1 MTADWMTMLSNR
13 ITVALAANTYRFAT
27 EDELQRGIA
36 AALTNAEIP
45 FEREVRLGLP
55 DRIDF
60 LCGDVGIEVKIGG
73 GISALTRQLSRYAD
87 SERIAAL
94 VVVTSR
100 NQHRVQ
106 LPRRINDK
114 PIAVVVVGGIA

>member
-1 MTADWMTMLSNR
+1 MLSNR